1 MEPLSAAGRRYP
13 HPKHRGDGTAG
24 TMSGAVTPVDRP
36 GALRTHPVGT
46 DWRKSRPLVL
56 RQQAAQ
62 LGILNL
68 EALELDLADL

>member
-1 MEPLSAAGRRYP
+1 
-13 HPKHRGDGTAG
+13 
-24 TMSGAVTPVDRP
+24 
-36 GALRTHPVGT
+36 
-46 DWRKSRPLVL
+46 VL